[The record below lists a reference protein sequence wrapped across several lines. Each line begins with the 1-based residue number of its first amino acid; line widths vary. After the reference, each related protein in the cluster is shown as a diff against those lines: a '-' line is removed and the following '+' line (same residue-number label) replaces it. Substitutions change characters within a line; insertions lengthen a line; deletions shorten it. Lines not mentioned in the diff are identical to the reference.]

1 MARRHLIALSL
12 LSLLILVS
20 SKGRLWSQGTGGHT
34 ASYLRAIVIP
44 EEIARGG
51 AYTPFSP
58 TSLSLFTNAAAL
70 PLMERPSV
78 AVGYSHLP
86 FGQHYSMLS
95 LATEVGEFGGVGL
108 GLLNYGIGDLPARD
122 ASGVQHG
129 TTGNRELAFLIGG
142 GMQIGPGSIGATFS
156 YLRED
161 FTGNS
166 AASAN
171 GYAIDLSGTLT
182 FRNQLFLAF
191 SMASVAGEMRATG
204 SRIRW
209 AVPWQTRLSATYLHS
224 LDDVVETLRTDPSGL
239 PREHRKLPAA
249 YILGIVEARAS
260 QTDSASVSLAVEAVP
275 LRSVPVGL
283 RVGWN
288 SLGDLS
294 GGFQV
299 GIPTEFT
306 RDLRIN
312 LAVRRDFELGDLSY
326 HVSLIAGW

>member
-1 MARRHLIALSL
+1 MARHLITLCL
-12 LSLLILVS
+12 LSLLFGS
-20 SKGRLWSQGTGGHT
+20 EQLWSQGDGGQA

-58 TSLSLFTNAAAL
+58 SSLSLFTNAAAL

-78 AVGYSHLP
+78 AFGGSRLP
-86 FGQHYSMLS
+86 FGQHYAMLA
-95 LATEVGEFGGVGL
+95 LATRAGEFGGIGV
-108 GLLNYGIGDLPARD
+108 GLLNYGIGDIPARNG
-122 ASGVQHG
+122 SGVQTG
-129 TTGNRELAFLIGG
+129 TTGDQELAFQIGA
-142 GMQIGPGSIGATFS
+142 GMQIGPGSIGATIA
-156 YLRED
+156 YLRQDFRGNED
-161 FTGNS
+161 AG
-166 AASAN
+166 AN
-171 GYAIDLSGTLT
+171 GYAVDLSGTLT

-204 SRIRW
+204 TGIRW
-209 AVPWQTRLSATYLHS
+209 TVPWQARLSATYLHS

-239 PREHRKLPAA
+239 PREHRRLPEA

-260 QTDSASVSLAVEAVP
+260 QTDSASVSLAVEVMPVRA
-275 LRSVPVGL
+275 VPVGL

-288 SLGDLS
+288 TLGDLS

-299 GIPTEFT
+299 VIPTEIT

-326 HVSLIAGW
+326 HASIIAGF